1 MGVRQNFTGPHIWHN
16 GRTPC
21 RMLKKAR
28 LLIRPTPA
36 RRDAPCLMQGRNSSA
51 DPRFTFHA
59 SRFTILG
66 SAARTLLEDFF
77 SILLQ
82 HEEEVNV
89 IHVRAGGSGE
99 DELMEPL

>member
-1 MGVRQNFTGPHIWHN
+1 MGVRQNFTGPHIWDN

-28 LLIRPTPA
+28 LLTRPTPA
-36 RRDAPCLMQGRNSSA
+36 RRDAPCLMQGHNSSA

-66 SAARTLLEDFF
+66 SAARTRLEEFF